1 MAKRNAD
8 RRFERF
14 SPGSGGRLSVR
25 TPVLENTV
33 DAAPMDGGGNTESR
47 NIRAERS
54 PRQFGAAML
63 KLSWVNDVVTE
74 L

>member
-14 SPGSGGRLSVR
+14 SAVGVEIAQATRR
-25 TPVLENTV
+25 
-33 DAAPMDGGGNTESR
+33 
-47 NIRAERS
+47 
-54 PRQFGAAML
+54 AML
-63 KLSWVNDVVTE
+63 NLSLINDVVTR